1 LIKTCKNFFVLY
13 IQINTNQLNTSIRLG
28 ENYQDCLCKD
38 FLWFSDIH
46 PNLLSYFKFAGMQQ
60 ILGLRLIEKGDILE
74 GRRILRESTQVLG
87 LSRKARLALI
97 LSYLPITLRQIA
109 FKGFRQ
115 IRSQDYS
122 ERVQETLG

>member
-1 LIKTCKNFFVLY
+1 
-13 IQINTNQLNTSIRLG
+13 
-28 ENYQDCLCKD
+28 
-38 FLWFSDIH
+38 
-46 PNLLSYFKFAGMQQ
+46 MQP
-60 ILGLRLIEKGDILE
+60 ILGLRLIEKGDTLE

-97 LSYLPITLRQIA
+97 LSYLPISLRQIA
-109 FKGFRQ
+109 FQGFRR